1 MHNRHAWVGRTDD
14 GLKREVRAIK
24 TGGSWRFQAKHAGEQ
39 HWTYYDQPVV
49 SDLEQFREI
58 LYRKYQRRR
67 AAYEDLVWADRE
79 LARRRRQ
86 QEEDN
91 ALGQLPEGPRS

>member
-24 TGGSWRFQAKHAGEQ
+24 TGGSWRFQAKRADEQ
-39 HWTYYDQPVV
+39 HWTYYDEPVV

-58 LYRKYQRRR
+58 IFRKYQRRR
-67 AAYEDLVWADRE
+67 AAYEDLVWADQE
-79 LARRRRQ
+79 LARRRSE
-86 QEEDN
+86 QEKEN
-91 ALGQLPEGPRS
+91 AFGQWPEGPRR